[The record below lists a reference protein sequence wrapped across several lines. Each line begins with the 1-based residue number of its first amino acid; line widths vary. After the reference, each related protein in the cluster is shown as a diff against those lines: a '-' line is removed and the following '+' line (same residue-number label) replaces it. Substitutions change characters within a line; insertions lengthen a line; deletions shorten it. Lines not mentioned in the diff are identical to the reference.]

1 MEVKKNLRSIFFTSQ
16 NLAIST
22 ITLGAESEGVVGIT
36 VIYNYIYFLINWRN
50 FLILILTIS

>member
-22 ITLGAESEGVVGIT
+22 ITLGAESEGGVGIT
-36 VIYNYIYFLINWRN
+36 VIYNYIYFLINWRY